1 VEDSHCCRLFLRWCP
16 LSRRRDLSRARDLI
30 NLSSLSRCNMMS

>member
-1 VEDSHCCRLFLRWCP
+1 